1 MKMRKILAMACAMAL
16 TAAIAVGGTLAY
28 LTSQD
33 AVTNTFTV
41 GKVGITLDEAV
52 VDVDGKYVTDINN
65 RDDHNAYKLMPG
77 HEYTKDPTIHVA
89 ADSEESYLFV
99 KVENGI
105 ADIEATGDTTIA
117 AQMAAK
123 GWYAVD
129 GVANVYYY
137 GDASGKK
144 TVQAEEDKVVFGNF
158 TIANDA
164 NTTGYETAEIII
176 TAYAVQAD
184 GFADKTPDE
193 IWTAASF
200 T

>member
-1 MKMRKILAMACAMAL
+1 MKMRKILASACALAL

-33 AVTNTFTV
+33 TVTNTFTV

-52 VDVDGKYVTDINN
+52 VDVDGEYVTDINN

-99 KVENGI
+99 KVVNGI
-105 ADIEATGDTTIA
+105 ADIEADGDTTIA

-123 GWYAVD
+123 GWYAVENVD
-129 GVANVYYY
+129 NVYYY
-137 GDASGKK
+137 GDANGKK
-144 TVQAEEDKVVFGNF
+144 IVQAGENKVVFDNF

-164 NTTGYETAEIII
+164 NTTGYEDDTITI

-184 GFADKTPDE
+184 GFADSTPAQ
-193 IWTAASF
+193 IWTAANF